1 MIARQSHTKPLAGGV
16 DGIQTALGCNV
27 MLHYVLVNRKFNELK
42 SVILLNSAFVFLDL
56 SKTRIVAGEI
66 RPRHWPQNKALQ
78 EMQKLS

>member
-1 MIARQSHTKPLAGGV
+1 
-16 DGIQTALGCNV
+16 

-42 SVILLNSAFVFLDL
+42 SVISLNSAFVFLDL
-56 SKTRIVAGEI
+56 SKTRTVAGEI